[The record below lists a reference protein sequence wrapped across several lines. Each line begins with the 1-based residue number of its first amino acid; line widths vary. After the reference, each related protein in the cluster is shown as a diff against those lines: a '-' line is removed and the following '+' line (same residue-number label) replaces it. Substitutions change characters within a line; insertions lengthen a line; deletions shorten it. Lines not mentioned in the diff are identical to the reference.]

1 MPKAAFDGLSGGHRI
16 GCVLITHVRSAD
28 GTFQTDTSLIET
40 ARALREPGSQIWLD
54 MEEPDEWSLALL
66 GEAFSLHPLAI
77 EDCLHGEQ
85 RPRIDPYDGYI
96 FMVLYTAM
104 LSEERNFVGSREL
117 AIFCSP
123 QYLITIHHEPL
134 ECIRKIHE
142 RCGRDPEN
150 VLGRGMDH
158 LLHMVADTLMD
169 GYQPFLDRLESD
181 ASQLEDEALFDPQAD
196 ILERISNTR
205 TEIMQARR
213 YLTPQREALAQLA
226 RGEYAFIGRN
236 IQPYFRDVL
245 DHLVRI
251 TEDIELYRDQITSA
265 RELFMS
271 AMSQRS
277 NETVKRLTI
286 FATIVLPLTLIS
298 GIYGMNFQ
306 RLWPPIDHPYG
317 FWLVIGAMGLIAVAL
332 LYMFRKLKW
341 F

>member
-1 MPKAAFDGLSGGHRI
+1 MLVAHIRY
-16 GCVLITHVRSAD
+16 AD
-28 GTFQTDTSLIET
+28 GTCEVAESLIEA

-85 RPRIDPYDGYI
+85 RPHIDPYDGYI

-104 LSEERNFVGSREL
+104 LSDERNFIGSREL

-123 QYLITIHHEPL
+123 QFVITIHHEPM
-134 ECIRKIHE
+134 ECLKAIQD

-158 LLHMVADTLMD
+158 LLHMIADTLMD
-169 GYQPFLDRLESD
+169 GYQPFLDRLESE
-181 ASQLEDEALFDPQAD
+181 AAQLEDEALFDPQDD
-196 ILERISNTR
+196 ILERISNIR
-205 TEIMQARR
+205 SELLQGRR
-213 YLTPQREALAQLA
+213 YLVPQREALAQLA
-226 RGEYAFIGRN
+226 RGEYAFIGKN
-236 IQPYFRDVL
+236 IRPYFRDVL

-251 TEDIELYRDQITSA
+251 TEDIDLYREQVTSA

-271 AMSQRS
+271 TMSQKS
-277 NETVKRLTI
+277 NESIKIFTVI
-286 FATIVLPLTLIS
+286 ATLMMPPTLVAS
-298 GIYGMNFQ
+298 VYGMNFK
-306 RLWPPIDHPYG
+306 LWPSGEFEHA
-317 FWLVIGAMGLIAVAL
+317 FWVVIGFMAAVTAL
-332 LYMFRKLKW
+332 LAWCFRRWGW

>member
-1 MPKAAFDGLSGGHRI
+1 MLVAHIRY
-16 GCVLITHVRSAD
+16 AD
-28 GTFQTDTSLIET
+28 GTCEVATSLIEA

-85 RPRIDPYDGYI
+85 RPHIDPYDGYI

-104 LSEERNFVGSREL
+104 LSDERNFIGSREL
-117 AIFCSP
+117 AIFGSP
-123 QYLITIHHEPL
+123 QFVITIHHEPM
-134 ECIRKIHE
+134 ECLKAIQD

-158 LLHMVADTLMD
+158 LLHMIADTLMD
-169 GYQPFLDRLESD
+169 GYQPFLDRLESE
-181 ASQLEDEALFDPQAD
+181 AAQLEDEALFDPQDD
-196 ILERISNTR
+196 ILERISNIR
-205 TEIMQARR
+205 SELLQGRR

-226 RGEYAFIGRN
+226 RGEYAFIGKN
-236 IQPYFRDVL
+236 IRPYFRDVL

-251 TEDIELYRDQITSA
+251 TEDIDLYREQVTSA

-271 AMSQRS
+271 TMSQKS
-277 NETVKRLTI
+277 NESIKIFTVI
-286 FATIVLPLTLIS
+286 ATLMMPPTLVAS
-298 GIYGMNFQ
+298 IYGMNFH
-306 RLWPPIDHPYG
+306 LWPSGEFEHA
-317 FWLVIGAMGLIAVAL
+317 FWVVIGFMADITAL
-332 LYMFRKLKW
+332 LAWCFRRWGW